1 MHTYFSINI
10 VEDPMLI
17 IDFSMFLDTFNT
29 SSMFLLY
36 RETISKQFYVS
47 WEVNAVN
54 SILPLKAK
62 AR

>member
-17 IDFSMFLDTFNT
+17 IDFSMFFDTFNT

-47 WEVNAVN
+47 WEVNADN